1 MSTAGTTVAARL
13 ALDEA
18 DAVLVQKGRS
28 FHWARRLLGA
38 RHAARATRLYG
49 FCRRIDDIADESSSP
64 VVARAAL
71 AAISIAIASG
81 QPRDDEP
88 VVADMLALMAE
99 CDIAPVIVL
108 ELLHGMD
115 SDLDPVCFA
124 DEAELLRYCYRVA
137 GTVGLMMCKVL
148 DVHDPQALHHAIDLG
163 IGMQLT
169 NICRDV
175 CEDARIGR
183 RYLPATLVGALA
195 PALLIDPAAALQPV
209 VRSAVAAL
217 LTRADQYYCSGELG
231 LAYLPLRA
239 RAGMLVAGRVY
250 RAIGTQLRRV
260 DHACWQGR
268 AIVPTRTKAGLTIL
282 ALLKLA
288 SHPAYLYP
296 ALHPAGRHDKALHR
310 LLHGLPYV
318 D

>member
-1 MSTAGTTVAARL
+1 MNTASSSIAARI

-38 RHAARATRLYG
+38 GHAARATRLYG

-64 VVARAAL
+64 ELARAAL
-71 AAISIAIASG
+71 AAISVAIAHGEPS
-81 QPRDDEP
+81 DDEP

-99 CDIAPVIVL
+99 CHIAPEIVL

-115 SDLDPVCFA
+115 SDLDSVRFA
-124 DEAELLRYCYRVA
+124 DDAELLRYCYRVA

-175 CEDARIGR
+175 CEDARIDR

-195 PALLIDPAAALQPV
+195 PELLIDPVSVLQPAVRNAV
-209 VRSAVAAL
+209 VVL
-217 LTRADQYYCSGELG
+217 LAYADQYYRSGELG

-250 RAIGTQLRRV
+250 RAIGTQLRQV

-268 AIVPTRTKAGLTIL
+268 AIVPTRTKAGLTVL
-282 ALLKLA
+282 ALLRLV
-288 SHPAYLYP
+288 SHRDY
-296 ALHPAGRHDKALHR
+296 LHPAGRHDKALHQ

>member
-1 MSTAGTTVAARL
+1 MSTATANVAARV

-38 RHAARATRLYG
+38 GHAARATRLYG
-49 FCRRIDDIADESSSP
+49 FCRRIDDIADESGSP

-71 AAISIAIASG
+71 AMISVAIARG
-81 QPRDDEP
+81 EPIDDEP

-99 CDIAPVIVL
+99 CRIAPEIVL

-148 DVHDPQALHHAIDLG
+148 DVDDPQALHHAIDLG

-183 RYLPATLVGALA
+183 RYLPATLVGELA
-195 PALLIDPAAALQPV
+195 PALLVDPAPALQPA
-209 VRSAVAAL
+209 VRRSVAAL
-217 LTRADQYYCSGELG
+217 LALADQYYRSGERG

-250 RAIGTQLRRV
+250 RAIGTQLRQI

-268 AIVPTRTKAGLTIL
+268 AMVPTRTKAGLTIL

-288 SHPAYLYP
+288 SHPDY
-296 ALHPAGRHDKALHR
+296 LHPSIRHDQSLHR